1 MRRRWL
7 LAGIVLVGLLESV
20 GWFLG
25 ASLLWAFHDLFVGA
39 GSIQAAANG
48 RFAIAVYAASGINV
62 IALIAFVLGRRGWA
76 WWSLTTVQVGDLA
89 FSVVEAVVRSTT
101 WWLFA
106 AVAVLMLAL
115 LLLLRRAP

>member
-1 MRRRWL
+1 M
-7 LAGIVLVGLLESV
+7 

-115 LLLLRRAP
+115 LLMLRRAP